1 MRGENDGRGLS
12 EKHPDLGYVL
22 KVEAKVFP
30 AGLNVKCEEKR
41 KERGFEG

>member
-1 MRGENDGRGLS
+1 MRGENEGRGLS
-12 EKHPDLGYVL
+12 AKRPDWGYVL

-30 AGLNVKCEEKR
+30 AGLNVKCAEKT

>member
-12 EKHPDLGYVL
+12 EKRPDWGYVL

-30 AGLNVKCEEKR
+30 AGLNVKCAEKT